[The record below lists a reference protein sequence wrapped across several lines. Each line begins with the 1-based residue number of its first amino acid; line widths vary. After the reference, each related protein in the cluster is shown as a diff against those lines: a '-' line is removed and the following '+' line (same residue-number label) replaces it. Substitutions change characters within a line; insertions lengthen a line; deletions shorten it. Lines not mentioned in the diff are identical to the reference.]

1 MPYGEFL
8 FIETFIIF
16 VKFNNKPME
25 VKRKFEVI
33 YLPEAREFLISIE
46 SKARDKILYN
56 IDKASY
62 VIDPKLFKKLED
74 SDI

>member
-1 MPYGEFL
+1 
-8 FIETFIIF
+8 
-16 VKFNNKPME
+16 ME